1 MEEVKKILND
11 ALRELNLS
19 IYDSFYEDVEGKK
32 ILNIVVD
39 GEVLD
44 LDNITKASRIINK
57 IIDEKLQDDSYY
69 ELDIYGRSKEDD
81 NNE

>member
-57 IIDEKLQDDSYY
+57 IIDEKFQDDSYY